1 MKKYLLGLAAVATM
15 SVAGAA
21 SGAII
26 INEIDSD
33 SFNQPTTDHHEFIE
47 LYSTTGTITPLDG
60 LTLALI
66 NGNGDV
72 VYGGAVDLDGQSTD
86 ANGYYLFASNSIAGA
101 DNYTLLGAGNILQN
115 GPDAVA
121 LYQGDAT
128 SYPNGTAATSA
139 NLVDAIV
146 YGTDDPD
153 DTGLLTALG
162 ETTQYNEG
170 PNPTSDAANITLSRV
185 PNGTGDFL
193 QSVPTPDGP
202 NQAIPEPA
210 SLGMLTAAG
219 LLLGRRR
226 RS

>member
-1 MKKYLLGLAAVATM
+1 MKKYLLGLAAAAI
-15 SVAGAA
+15 SFSGAA
-21 SGAII
+21 RGAIV

-33 SFNQPTTDHHEFIE
+33 SFNTPSTDYHEFIE
-47 LYSTTGTITPLDG
+47 LYSTTGTTTALDG

-72 VYGGAVDLDGQSTD
+72 VYAGAVDLDGQSTD
-86 ANGYYLFASNSIAGA
+86 ANGYYLFASNAIAGA

-139 NLVDAIV
+139 DLVDAIV
-146 YGTDDPD
+146 YGTDDAD
-153 DTGLLTALG
+153 DTGLLAALG

-170 PNPTSDAANITLSRV
+170 PNPTSDAANITLARV
-185 PNGTGDFL
+185 PNGTGEFV
-193 QSVPTPDGP
+193 QGVPTPRGA
-202 NQAIPEPA
+202 NVAIPEPA
-210 SLGMLTAAG
+210 SVGMLAAG
-219 LLLGRRR
+219 ALLLGRRR

>member
-1 MKKYLLGLAAVATM
+1 MKKYLLGLAAAAI
-15 SVAGAA
+15 SFSGAA
-21 SGAII
+21 RGAIV

-33 SFNQPTTDHHEFIE
+33 SFNTPSTDYHEFIE
-47 LYSTTGTITPLDG
+47 LYSTTGTTTALDG

-72 VYGGAVDLDGQSTD
+72 VYAGAVDLDGQSTD
-86 ANGYYLFASNSIAGA
+86 ANGYYLFASNAIAGA

-139 NLVDAIV
+139 DLVDAIV
-146 YGTDDPD
+146 YGTDDAD
-153 DTGLLTALG
+153 DTGLLAALG

-170 PNPTSDAANITLSRV
+170 PNPASDAANITLARV
-185 PNGTGDFL
+185 PNGTGEFV
-193 QSVPTPDGP
+193 QGVPTPRGA
-202 NQAIPEPA
+202 NVAIPEPA
-210 SLGMLTAAG
+210 SVGMLAAG
-219 LLLGRRR
+219 ALLLGRRR

>member
-1 MKKYLLGLAAVATM
+1 MKKYLLGLTAVAAI
-15 SVAGAA
+15 SVTGAA
-21 SGAII
+21 GGAII

-33 SFNQPTTDHHEFIE
+33 SFNTPTTDYHEFIE
-47 LYSTTGTITPLDG
+47 LYSTTGTTTPLDG
-60 LTLALI
+60 LTLVLI

-86 ANGYYLFASNSIAGA
+86 ANGYYLLASNAVAGA

-115 GPDAVA
+115 GQDAVV

-153 DTGLLTALG
+153 DTALLAALG

-170 PNPTSDAANITLSRV
+170 PNPTSDAANITLSRF
-185 PNGTGDFL
+185 PNGIGEFV

-210 SLGMLTAAG
+210 SLAMLTAGG